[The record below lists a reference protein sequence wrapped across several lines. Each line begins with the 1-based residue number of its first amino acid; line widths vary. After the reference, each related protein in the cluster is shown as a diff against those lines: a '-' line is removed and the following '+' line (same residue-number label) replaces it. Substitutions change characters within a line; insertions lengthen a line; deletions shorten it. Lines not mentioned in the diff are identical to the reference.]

1 MASNMSEQSPNTT
14 CKKCSNLYTDPRM
27 LPCLH
32 SFCKKCIESLVTQ
45 NDSKTVVCCAVCETT
60 CPISEKGVE
69 AIPRNVR
76 LSYEAEV
83 AMYEAKIKGTVPTDC
98 EACTRIPSEQAVAF
112 CCTCREFQCKPC
124 HDYHLMYKKT
134 ADHTALVID
143 EAKNRDVTAE
153 LKQHMPPGPLHCQ
166 EHADAEVKLY
176 CTSCRTLV
184 CIQCT
189 VIQHAGHKF
198 EDLNTFA
205 EKQKVDLR
213 QCAQSMPITITKLEK
228 TIANGKVMTEKVGA
242 RKVSVNDMIQ
252 NTIQELHRILEE
264 REKALLAQSSEIATS
279 KLTSLQIQMEE
290 MASLRDEITSCSAA
304 YSEALR
310 SHTNAQLL
318 SIATVLQTRL
328 QDLMKKF
335 SVMNLQLREDDTITT
350 DLDTAGLVGEISTF
364 GSIKKRQPR
373 DYTSLS
379 KPVMT
384 ISEVIAPYNVAVH
397 NSGDIFVTSYNNHC
411 VCVFDKNGTK
421 KATIGSRGSGDGQ
434 FNSPIGIAISGDV
447 MFVGENGGN
456 RIQKLT
462 ITGEPLMKFGTQ
474 GSGNGQ
480 LYRPWGMCLA
490 PNGNVYI
497 TELSNRRV
505 QVFNADGTFSSI
517 IKGLGA
523 GVLKGPEAVAFD
535 PSGNLHVADRSSKCI
550 KVFAADGNYI
560 RQYGSEQLKGQ
571 VGIAVDQDGY
581 CLVGDWDGKALC
593 IFDPQGHFIHS
604 VPTAGTPCGVTLD
617 NEGFVYVVDYSN
629 YCVYKY

>member
-1 MASNMSEQSPNTT
+1 VKLVLVFLPN
-14 CKKCSNLYTDPRM
+14 RQ
-27 LPCLH
+27 LP
-32 SFCKKCIESLVTQ
+32 F
-45 NDSKTVVCCAVCETT
+45 A
-60 CPISEKGVE
+60 
-69 AIPRNVR
+69 AR
-76 LSYEAEV
+76 
-83 AMYEAKIKGTVPTDC
+83 
-98 EACTRIPSEQAVAF
+98 
-112 CCTCREFQCKPC
+112 REFQCNPC

-134 ADHTALVID
+134 ADHTSLVID

-153 LKQHMPPGPLHCQ
+153 LKQHMPPSPLHCQ

-213 QCAQSMPITITKLEK
+213 QCAQSMPSTITKLEK
-228 TIANGKVMTEKVGA
+228 TIANGKIMTEKVGA
-242 RKVSVNDMIQ
+242 RKVSANDMIQ

-290 MASLRDEITSCSAA
+290 MASLRDEITSWSAA
-304 YSEALR
+304 FSEALMR

-328 QDLMKKF
+328 EDLMKKF

-397 NSGDIFVTSYNNHC
+397 NSGDIFVTSYNNHLCLC
-411 VCVFDKNGTK
+411 V
-421 KATIGSRGSGDGQ
+421 
-434 FNSPIGIAISGDV
+434 
-447 MFVGENGGN
+447 
-456 RIQKLT
+456 
-462 ITGEPLMKFGTQ
+462 
-474 GSGNGQ
+474 
-480 LYRPWGMCLA
+480 
-490 PNGNVYI
+490 
-497 TELSNRRV
+497 
-505 QVFNADGTFSSI
+505 
-517 IKGLGA
+517 
-523 GVLKGPEAVAFD
+523 
-535 PSGNLHVADRSSKCI
+535 
-550 KVFAADGNYI
+550 
-560 RQYGSEQLKGQ
+560 
-571 VGIAVDQDGY
+571 
-581 CLVGDWDGKALC
+581 
-593 IFDPQGHFIHS
+593 
-604 VPTAGTPCGVTLD
+604 
-617 NEGFVYVVDYSN
+617 
-629 YCVYKY
+629 